1 MFAVIKTGGKQ
12 YLIKE
17 GQKVKVERLVGEIGS
32 KIIFDQVLL
41 IANEDGVDVKLG
53 QPILAGAK
61 VEAEVVKQGRAPKIN
76 VIQFKNKVRYSGKR
90 GHRQHY
96 TEVKISKIKN

>member
-12 YLIKE
+12 YLVKE
-17 GQKVKVERLVGEIGS
+17 GQKVKVGKLAGEAGS
-32 KIIFDQVLL
+32 AIVFDQVLL
-41 IANEDGVDVKLG
+41 IANEDGADVKLG
-53 QPILAGAK
+53 KPVLAGVQ

-90 GHRQHY
+90 GHRQHF